1 MLNRGVSG
9 ISKAVI
15 ALQLVIVVGVFTFAV
30 LFVPR
35 LDYPGDGD
43 VLERRDIDFRF
54 RNANV
59 ILIDDNEDFSSPR
72 EINLSELNVTKL
84 LFDSGTYYWKAVGL
98 VSSGARSFTVGSNVG
113 LELDNNSLK
122 NVGDTTLNVSV
133 KDSAGLA
140 GLVILDIDIE
150 YPVDSENGTIYRG
163 EQYEE

>member
-1 MLNRGVSG
+1 MHRKGVSG

-15 ALQLVIVVGVFTFAV
+15 ALQLVVVVGVFVFVV
-30 LFVPR
+30 LFVPK

-113 LELDNNSLK
+113 LELDNDSLK
-122 NVGDTTLNVSV
+122 NVGDTILNVSV
-133 KDSAGLA
+133 RDSAGLA
-140 GLVILDIDIE
+140 GLVILDVDIE
-150 YPVDSENGTIYRG
+150 YPVNVSEDVNYRG
-163 EQYEE
+163 EQYE